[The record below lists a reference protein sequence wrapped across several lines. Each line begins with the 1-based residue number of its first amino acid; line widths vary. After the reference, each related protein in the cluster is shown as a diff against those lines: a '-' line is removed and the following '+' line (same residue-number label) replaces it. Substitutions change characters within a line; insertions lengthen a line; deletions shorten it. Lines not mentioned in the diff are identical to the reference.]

1 MSEISER
8 HVALQA
14 PTATLQVWSGRLFLW
29 PGRAAYLGH
38 AADTTVHAHHAV
50 QLCVAIDGSFRLRG
64 GPRSRWRLRSA
75 ALIPADREHQLDG
88 RGALLALIYL
98 DPEVDIGRQLAT
110 VCSASSFTLRED
122 QVPQQTRD
130 QLTSLARSDCG
141 PEEAGLAI
149 DAAISR
155 ILPEYVPCGSL
166 DPRVARLVEHLAPQS
181 GTPMPAADAA
191 AFVGLSSHRFQHL
204 FRAST
209 GIPFRRY
216 LLWLRLVAAV
226 DHVASGGSLTN
237 AAHAAGFS
245 DSAHLSRT
253 FRRMFGLSPSALARG
268 STFVQASTQ
277 STS

>member
-29 PGRAAYLGH
+29 PGREPYVGR

-110 VCSASSFTLRED
+110 VCSASSFTLREG

-141 PEEAGLAI
+141 PEEAGLAT
-149 DAAISR
+149 DATISR
-155 ILPEYVPCGSL
+155 ILRE
-166 DPRVARLVEHLAPQS
+166 
-181 GTPMPAADAA
+181 
-191 AFVGLSSHRFQHL
+191 
-204 FRAST
+204 
-209 GIPFRRY
+209 
-216 LLWLRLVAAV
+216 
-226 DHVASGGSLTN
+226 
-237 AAHAAGFS
+237 
-245 DSAHLSRT
+245 
-253 FRRMFGLSPSALARG
+253 RG
-268 STFVQASTQ
+268 P
-277 STS
+277 